1 MIIKKY
7 LLAIF
12 SPRAMRELSLN
23 QSIFTAVAINAINGA
38 LMMTFLFLRTSFVS
52 VPFALLLG
60 ALFGPLMGIII
71 TLIYPRIELWVGQ
84 KLGGKASFDDLYRIF
99 AWSFLPAA
107 LAKVLTDLVIKLYLP
122 TTITMNKNVSIDVFI
137 YTPLCIFL
145 LKLCFLIILC
155 FAIRNYCSNVIS
167 AHQLSKTKGIMSVL
181 ITFILFVI
189 IPSWL
194 IVVFSIFLKFIKKCC
209 SGYSRSGYKDDN
221 DIARTGVKRFG
232 IAIVLFY
239 VALFS
244 WIILYDEK
252 PDSLMME
259 DLNAPVPEV
268 LQVDNA
274 WIALLG
280 FTSPSGGPPF
290 VKEEEILRNLK
301 TAAIKGDINTC
312 KKLAS
317 ANKNKVFFT
326 PPSER
331 PKRRRSSTI
340 SRTSSVPAPNS
351 RPTNRLSNRKKTR
364 SSRVRMPEFYV
375 RKDNGILDY
384 VLANHNEVD
393 SLLQN
398 NKELLGRYDKLYNFH
413 KYVEPLEYS
422 FCTPALDFSTIRN
435 IHKVKLMQIALF
447 AQHGDLSSALNSIQN
462 DAEFWRFIAINT
474 KTLLPKL
481 YSYSILSTD
490 IRFVAELCSR
500 HSLNFKQQKTVEM
513 ILRPF
518 DQNATSLT
526 KALHGETYFWIFG
539 MDLLHRSKTKWPPT
553 NLLKQN
559 ATRNRY
565 FSLYQKEIELS
576 EMTPQKFAAEVA
588 RNGFANTDKQVK
600 FSFLYNP
607 VGEIL
612 ASITEPDISKFI
624 GYIDKGYNLEGLR
637 RLATLKVLSSTE
649 NIAPENMQ
657 QFLDTHK
664 GEFGNPYTGEPMIWD
679 SKVKRIYFKPVQ
691 QNKPV
696 EIFM

>member
-12 SPRAMRELSLN
+12 SPRAMRELALN
-23 QSIFTAVAINAINGA
+23 HSEFTAVVINAINGV
-38 LMMTFLFLRTSFVS
+38 LIVTSLFLLTSFVS
-52 VPFALLLG
+52 VPFVLLLG

-71 TLIYPRIELWVGQ
+71 TSIYPRIELWVGQ

-107 LAKVLTDLVIKLYLP
+107 LARVIAELVVKLYLP
-122 TTITMNKNVSIDVFI
+122 TTITIDRMSIFFI
-137 YTPLCIFL
+137 FTPLCIL
-145 LKLCFLIILC
+145 LIRLCFLIILC

-167 AHQLSKTKGIMSVL
+167 AHQLSKIKGLISVL

-189 IPSWL
+189 IPGWL

-209 SGYSRSGYKDDN
+209 SRYCRSRDKGDN
-221 DIARTGVKRFG
+221 EIARTGVKRFG

-239 VALFS
+239 IALFS

-252 PDSLMME
+252 PNPLVME
-259 DLNAPVPEV
+259 ELNAPVPEV

-280 FTSPSGGPPF
+280 FTSSSGGPLF
-290 VKEEEILRNLK
+290 VKEEEMLRKLK
-301 TAAIKGDINTC
+301 IAAIKGDIYTC

-317 ANKNKVFFT
+317 ANKKKVFFT

-331 PKRRRSSTI
+331 PKRRRMSAI
-340 SRTSSVPAPNS
+340 SRASSVPAPNPG
-351 RPTNRLSNRKKTR
+351 PTNRWSNRKKMR

-384 VLANHNEVD
+384 VLANYNEVD

-398 NKELLGRYDKLYNFH
+398 NKELLERYDKLYNFH
-413 KYVEPLEYS
+413 KYIEPLEYG
-422 FCTPALDFSTIRN
+422 FCTPKLDFSTIQN
-435 IHKVKLMQIALF
+435 IQKVKLMQIALI
-447 AQHGDLSSALNSIQN
+447 AKQGDLSSALNSIQN
-462 DAEFWRFIAINT
+462 DAEFWRFISRNA

-481 YSYSILSTD
+481 YSYSMLNTD

-500 HSLNFKQQKTVEM
+500 HNLNSKQQKTVEI

-518 DQNATSLT
+518 DQNDTSLT
-526 KALHGETYFWIFG
+526 KALHGEAYLGMFG
-539 MDLLHRSKTKWPPT
+539 IDSCRRSKTKWSPT
-553 NLLKQN
+553 ILIKQN
-559 ATRNRY
+559 ATRNRF

-576 EMTPQKFAAEVA
+576 EMTPRKLAAEA
-588 RNGFANTDKQVK
+588 RNGFANTDKHVK

-607 VGEIL
+607 VGELL
-612 ASITEPDISKFI
+612 ASIAEPNLSRFVEYVEI
-624 GYIDKGYNLEGLR
+624 GYKLEGLR
-637 RLATLKVLSSTE
+637 RLATLKVLSSMA

-679 SKVKRIYFKPVQ
+679 PKVKRIYFEPIQ
-691 QNKPV
+691 RNKPV